1 MGWLSSGTSGR
12 RPALT
17 DVPPLAPA
25 TRTSVIVTP
34 VAIALAAIR
43 DATEQAAPRDLTGKR
58 ENPLTQLLSNAEIG
72 WTVARGPLVVTG
84 RPDALVLSS
93 TLNGTF
99 RATGQISSLSD
110 GITHVQ
116 RLSTGT
122 LASHST
128 RHDYLSRAAS
138 GPNSGPHAFEP
149 VHRRPRLLIVVSVHH
164 PPTMTFVTRT
174 VGTL

>member
-1 MGWLSSGTSGR
+1 MQLSVGKIVLAGVVVAVSFGGTLAAMGWLSSGTSGR

-99 RATGQISSLSD
+99 RATGQISSQAGNLTGAIGNLLGGSLGQGMQNLTEKTLD
-110 GITHVQ
+110 Q
-116 RLSTGT
+116 R
-122 LASHST
+122 ADI
-128 RHDYLSRAAS
+128 R
-138 GPNSGPHAFEP
+138 
-149 VHRRPRLLIVVSVHH
+149 
-164 PPTMTFVTRT
+164 
-174 VGTL
+174 